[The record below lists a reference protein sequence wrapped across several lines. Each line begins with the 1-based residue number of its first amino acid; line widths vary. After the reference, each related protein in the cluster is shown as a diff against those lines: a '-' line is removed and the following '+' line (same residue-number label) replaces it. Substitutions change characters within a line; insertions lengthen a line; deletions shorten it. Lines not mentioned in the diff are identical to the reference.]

1 MGKIYPRTDLIEEEE
16 NKKKL
21 DNSKMDKSF
30 NNKKNKIKTDL
41 ANKLRADFQRLK
53 RYFNL
58 SENLTSKQ
66 FKETEVY
73 KGNN

>member
-1 MGKIYPRTDLIEEEE
+1 
-16 NKKKL
+16 
-21 DNSKMDKSF
+21 MDKSF